1 MYKGELLSA
10 DVYAQPQSQPGLAQG
25 LQLVAGKDIHE
36 VILSSWGCRQGPGG
50 GVVWSASLWSPPRSR
65 GQRSSKPGF

>member
-1 MYKGELLSA
+1 MYKGELLGA

-50 GVVWSASLWSPPRSR
+50 GGCLVSQPLESTQVPWTAFL
-65 GQRSSKPGF
+65 

>member
-1 MYKGELLSA
+1 MYKGELLGA

-36 VILSSWGCRQGPGG
+36 VILSS
-50 GVVWSASLWSPPRSR
+50 
-65 GQRSSKPGF
+65 